1 MMLEIMA
8 RQARGS
14 LGHTGEGERAAFVAH
29 HDLQASKGPK
39 AQRVTLVHRQSGD

>member
-8 RQARGS
+8 RQARGG
-14 LGHTGEGERAAFVAH
+14 LGHAGEGERAAFVAH
-29 HDLQASKGPK
+29 HDLQASEGPK